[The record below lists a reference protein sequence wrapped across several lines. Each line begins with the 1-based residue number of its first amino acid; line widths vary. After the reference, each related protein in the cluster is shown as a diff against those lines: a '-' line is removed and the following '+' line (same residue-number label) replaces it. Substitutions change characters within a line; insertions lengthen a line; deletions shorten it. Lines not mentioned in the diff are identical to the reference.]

1 MCKAI
6 LIKTRQGAIYRY
18 TKNIA
23 LGIALVIASTN
34 FHTCVSNGVHQVG
47 SNLKMEVSSGVDR
60 HMDVHFVLS
69 DDVEEASLAGY
80 ALNVNLIVIE
90 GEQDSNN
97 LLEYR
102 NRSGKGKRASS
113 INKPLNYFIE
123 EEKLNLESEE
133 LMIPFKLVPGVGVTK
148 VKVQFLLLNEGGNIL
163 STSYVDW
170 NSSTEESEIVTD
182 NRLMLIDIPK
192 VNDEENI
199 AISVGSVALE
209 QMGMSTAEESPDGS
223 RKRKRNLE
231 NSSSA
236 MSLNDAIK
244 RKEKRAKRLAKGKE
258 SVETEEEAEVEVLH
272 AFIEEMVIPDVYSRM
287 SEIELVKCANDNSP
301 YAQEAIVRLNLRS
314 GIHGCLQ
321 YDLEPDKW
329 SNIEEKALQDQRYV
343 LLLIYNYYRYTYYT
357 KYECMDF
364 FKLPFIEKI
373 IEKVRLAAELGDAL
387 AQTNLG
393 YILLFKANDEDKW
406 STSVKREVAETFH
419 QSFCWLKKAADQGN
433 AHAQLALGRD
443 FYAPDCIYEDYE
455 RMAAYYA
462 QAAKQGHQESQ
473 FLLGN
478 LYHYG
483 PESQIDDYKWCGFY
497 ETLIQAKAGDVEA
510 QSELENTYHSYIN
523 RDELDIEKAI
533 YWYNEAAKQGNPES
547 QYQLAIMYF
556 AGRGVG
562 FSNKRAMELLKES
575 AEKNYDLA
583 LSKLID
589 IYYKRGIEEDII
601 YDSKEAL
608 KWLIK
613 AAIGS
618 CDDAGE
624 ILGKM
629 YFKGVQMAQDFS
641 NAFFWFYKERYFS
654 EKYSLFV
661 TTQSEE
667 EEMSEGSNDME
678 GGDNEHEA
686 LEAIEANLLGN
697 YQAML
702 IQKERDHLGTCATFQ
717 IGLYKKLE
725 EIMFKFIQW
734 NYKLKTANGLMINSL
749 DFKDPEFK
757 QAIDARQ
764 KLTGIIPYIKG
775 HIYQG
780 KSYISFDRP
789 IVQLA
794 DEIMEEALN
803 QHLYREAENILNHLK
818 RIYEK
823 LRTKTHKRS
832 IDIETRYHLLDS
844 DLSELDKQ
852 KLSQNLEI
860 ENALEEIYTNK
871 LKLLEDQIVELRTYY
886 QALFRQIEK
895 GSGIRNKNF
904 RKERNMILRIE
915 EPYAYPRTLFS
926 FKVVEKDFSI

>member
-1 MCKAI
+1 M
-6 LIKTRQGAIYRY
+6 
-18 TKNIA
+18 
-23 LGIALVIASTN
+23 
-34 FHTCVSNGVHQVG
+34 
-47 SNLKMEVSSGVDR
+47 
-60 HMDVHFVLS
+60 
-69 DDVEEASLAGY
+69 
-80 ALNVNLIVIE
+80 
-90 GEQDSNN
+90 
-97 LLEYR
+97 
-102 NRSGKGKRASS
+102 
-113 INKPLNYFIE
+113 
-123 EEKLNLESEE
+123 
-133 LMIPFKLVPGVGVTK
+133 
-148 VKVQFLLLNEGGNIL
+148 
-163 STSYVDW
+163 
-170 NSSTEESEIVTD
+170 
-182 NRLMLIDIPK
+182 
-192 VNDEENI
+192 
-199 AISVGSVALE
+199 
-209 QMGMSTAEESPDGS
+209 
-223 RKRKRNLE
+223 
-231 NSSSA
+231 
-236 MSLNDAIK
+236 
-244 RKEKRAKRLAKGKE
+244 
-258 SVETEEEAEVEVLH
+258 
-272 AFIEEMVIPDVYSRM
+272 
-287 SEIELVKCANDNSP
+287 
-301 YAQEAIVRLNLRS
+301 
-314 GIHGCLQ
+314 
-321 YDLEPDKW
+321 
-329 SNIEEKALQDQRYV
+329 
-343 LLLIYNYYRYTYYT
+343 
-357 KYECMDF
+357 
-364 FKLPFIEKI
+364 
-373 IEKVRLAAELGDAL
+373 AAELGDAL

-393 YILLFKANDEDKW
+393 YILLFKANDKDKW

-443 FYAPDCIYEDYE
+443 FYAPDRIYKDDE

-462 QAAKQGHQESQ
+462 QAAKQGHQEAQ
-473 FLLGN
+473 FLLGD

-483 PESQIDDYKWCGFY
+483 QESQIDDYKWCEFY
-497 ETLIQAKAGDVEA
+497 KTLIQAKAGDVKA
-510 QSELENTYHSYIN
+510 KSELENTYHSYIN
-523 RDELDIEKAI
+523 RNELDIEKAI
-533 YWYNEAAKQGNPES
+533 YWYNEAAKQGNPQA

-556 AGRGVG
+556 AGWGVG

-589 IYYKRGIEEDII
+589 IYYKNKRGIEEDII

-613 AAIGS
+613 AAIES
-618 CDDAGE
+618 CDDARK
-624 ILGKM
+624 ILGKK
-629 YFKGVQMAQDFS
+629 YFKGDQIAQDFS
-641 NAFFWFYKERYFS
+641 NAFFWFYKEKYFS

-667 EEMSEGSNDME
+667 EEMSEGSNDMK
-678 GGDNEHEA
+678 GDDKGYEA
-686 LEAIEANLLGN
+686 LEAIEATLLGN

-725 EIMFKFIQW
+725 EIMFKFVQW
-734 NYKLKTANGLMINSL
+734 NHKLKTANGLMINSL

-775 HIYQG
+775 HVYQG

-852 KLSQNLEI
+852 KLSQKLKI
-860 ENALEEIYTNK
+860 ENTLEEIYTNK
-871 LKLLEDQIVELRTYY
+871 LKLLEDQIVELGTYY

-895 GSGIRNKNF
+895 GTDIRNKNF

-915 EPYAYPRTLFS
+915 EPCAYTPILFS